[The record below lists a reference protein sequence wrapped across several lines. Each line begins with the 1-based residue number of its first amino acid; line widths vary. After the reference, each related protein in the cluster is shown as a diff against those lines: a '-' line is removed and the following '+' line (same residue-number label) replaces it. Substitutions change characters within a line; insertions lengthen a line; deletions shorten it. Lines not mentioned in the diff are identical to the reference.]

1 MLPGAPEHLGDNAAA
16 GLLQPLS
23 GFPWLSDKEERPKQ
37 LYPAG
42 AAPVSPGEVSA
53 LHSMQC
59 FSTTSPT
66 AQWTSSSCR
75 ITFPSQSHSFPEEL
89 AEIVLISHIP
99 VHLTS
104 LGLPEPFFPL
114 PAWILCG
121 LSSTFVN
128 PPSASS
134 HGALKTQRKMKR
146 HKAER
151 CCHQTPLPN
160 WRHCYLLPNFVYSC
174 ADTLPPTW
182 QYFIQ
187 DKLEFTSRTFQR
199 IPTHLFTNSVC

>member
-1 MLPGAPEHLGDNAAA
+1 MLQLDCSSPSLASLGSLTRRKDPNSST
-16 GLLQPLS
+16 LLGQPRCHQ
-23 GFPWLSDKEERPKQ
+23 ERFLPSI
-37 LYPAG
+37 PC
-42 AAPVSPGEVSA
+42 SA
-53 LHSMQC
+53 SAQRGR
-59 FSTTSPT
+59 TSPT

-114 PAWILCG
+114 PARILCG

-199 IPTHLFTNSVC
+199 IPKHLFTNSVR